1 MGLSDPGPIWA
12 QPLLRGD
19 RAPWVEP
26 CSLSLQAAALSRG
39 CGSLEVSQ
47 AQGWG
52 VLLQV
57 KVMRCLEHPNVLKFI
72 GVLYKEKR
80 LNFITEYIKGG
91 TLRSLIKSMVST
103 GGSRLVPHQPSGAGG
118 PLFVFHSLANSP
130 SCPPGQSL
138 PLEPAGQLR
147 QGHRCWH
154 GGCHHGMDGW
164 YGYWWVGG
172 SRRGGA
178 PALRPPFPQAYLHSM
193 NIIHRD
199 LNSHN
204 CLVREVSPTLVL
216 ASPGLAG
223 ALSSCVAS
231 PPGLTPPSAPQNKSV
246 VVADFGLARLMVD
259 EKNQPEHLK
268 NLKKPDRKKR
278 YTVVGNPYWMAPEMI
293 NGEGNVASQGSVPR
307 QGTLGEAG
315 TGCVT
320 WPDPVSAGRSYDEKV
335 DIFSFGIVLCEASTP
350 GAGVCHGGWVPHGVW
365 GHSPMVGVGVFRVF
379 TL

>member
-1 MGLSDPGPIWA
+1 MG
-12 QPLLRGD
+12 
-19 RAPWVEP
+19 
-26 CSLSLQAAALSRG
+26 AALPAELTSSGSVQGLWESRG
-39 CGSLEVSQ
+39 VTGSGL
-47 AQGWG
+47 G

-103 GGSRLVPHQPSGAGG
+103 GGSRLVPHHPSGAGG
-118 PLFVFHSLANSP
+118 PLFVFRSLANSP

-154 GGCHHGMDGW
+154 GGCHPGMGGW
-164 YGYWWVGG
+164 YRYWWVGG
-172 SRRGGA
+172 SRRGAA

-216 ASPGLAG
+216 APPAWLGLSVPVWPP
-223 ALSSCVAS
+223 LQAS
-231 PPGLTPPSAPQNKSV
+231 PLPLPTRTRAWWW
-246 VVADFGLARLMVD
+246 L
-259 EKNQPEHLK
+259 
-268 NLKKPDRKKR
+268 
-278 YTVVGNPYWMAPEMI
+278 
-293 NGEGNVASQGSVPR
+293 
-307 QGTLGEAG
+307 TLG
-315 TGCVT
+315 
-320 WPDPVSAGRSYDEKV
+320 W
-335 DIFSFGIVLCEASTP
+335 
-350 GAGVCHGGWVPHGVW
+350 HG
-365 GHSPMVGVGVFRVF
+365 
-379 TL
+379 

>member
-1 MGLSDPGPIWA
+1 M
-12 QPLLRGD
+12 
-19 RAPWVEP
+19 
-26 CSLSLQAAALSRG
+26 
-39 CGSLEVSQ
+39 
-47 AQGWG
+47 
-52 VLLQV
+52 

-103 GGSRLVPHQPSGAGG
+103 GGQVGPPPPHSPGEAGR
-118 PLFVFHSLANSP
+118 PLFLFHSLANLP
-130 SCPPGQSL
+130 SCPPGQPL

-154 GGCHHGMDGW
+154 GGCHRGVGGWDGCC
-164 YGYWWVGG
+164 WVGG
-172 SRRGGA
+172 PWRGGA
-178 PALRPPFPQAYLHSM
+178 PALSPPFPQAYLHSM

-204 CLVREVSPTLVL
+204 CLVREVSPTDPGAVL
-216 ASPGLAG
+216 PQPGWGSQSPWGSPRPHPC
-223 ALSSCVAS
+223 LS
-231 PPGLTPPSAPQNKSV
+231 PQNKSV

-307 QGTLGEAG
+307 QGRLGGAG
-315 TGCVT
+315 TGRVT
-320 WPDPVSAGRSYDEKV
+320 WPDPVCPCREE
-335 DIFSFGIVLCEASTP
+335 L
-350 GAGVCHGGWVPHGVW
+350 
-365 GHSPMVGVGVFRVF
+365 R
-379 TL
+379 